1 MRRALASLLPN
12 LITLA
17 RLLAVPVAVWLMVSG
32 LYEAAFWLF
41 ISAGLSDALDGFLAR
56 RLGVRS
62 ELGAYFDPLADKCL
76 LVGAYVTLGLQGAI
90 ESWVVILVVFRDLV
104 IIGGA
109 LLYQTLTHS
118 LTMQPLLISK
128 LNTLL
133 QILLVGLVLAGLGLG
148 LDDGG
153 ASEYLTFAVAVST
166 VLSGAAYITIW
177 GKRIL
182 GYGGKA

>member
-1 MRRALASLLPN
+1 VRRALAALLPN

-17 RLLAVPVAVWLMVSG
+17 RLLAVPLTVWLMVSG
-32 LYEAAFWLF
+32 RYEPAFWLF
-41 ISAGLSDALDGFLAR
+41 VAAGISDALDGFLAR
-56 RLGVRS
+56 RLGARS

-90 ESWVVILVVFRDLV
+90 VSWLVILVVFRDLL

-118 LTMQPLLISK
+118 LTMQPLLVSK

-133 QILLVGLVLAGLGLG
+133 QIVLIGVVLAGLGLG
-148 LDDGG
+148 FDDRP
-153 ASEYLTFAVAVST
+153 ATEILVYAVAAT
-166 VLSGAAYITIW
+166 TLLSGAAYITIW
-177 GKRIL
+177 GRRIL
-182 GYGGKA
+182 GYGERA